1 MSKPKDANGMRELL
15 LDYIDALL
23 LGGIPKAE
31 LAAPKDE
38 ADIERSATAELVEVV
53 KRLESMRTN
62 EFQLLLN
69 GVSILYSENRKTA
82 TERCYALFWEV
93 QKMQSVTGQL
103 EKCYAM
109 LQMLDR
115 VTNKSNSGS
124 GLLAS
129 PFAPMCI

>member
-1 MSKPKDANGMRELL
+1 MNKPTNATEMRELL

-31 LAAPKDE
+31 FDAPKE
-38 ADIERSATAELVEVV
+38 EPDIERAAAELAELA
-53 KRLESMRTN
+53 KKLERLRSDEY
-62 EFQLLLN
+62 QLMLN
-69 GVSILYSENRKTA
+69 GVSILYGENRETA

-109 LQMLDR
+109 LQMLDC
-115 VTNKSNSGS
+115 VTNKFKSR
-124 GLLAS
+124 LA
-129 PFAPMCI
+129 PIMPLGI

>member
-1 MSKPKDANGMRELL
+1 MNKPTNAIEMRELL

-31 LAAPKDE
+31 FDAPKE
-38 ADIERSATAELVEVV
+38 EPDIERAAAELAELA
-53 KRLESMRTN
+53 KKLERLRSDEY
-62 EFQLLLN
+62 QLMLN
-69 GVSILYSENRKTA
+69 GVSTLYGDNRETE

-109 LQMLDR
+109 LQMLDC
-115 VTNKSNSGS
+115 VTNKFKSR
-124 GLLAS
+124 LA
-129 PFAPMCI
+129 PIMPLGI

>member
-1 MSKPKDANGMRELL
+1 MNKPTNATEMRELL

-31 LAAPKDE
+31 FDAPKE
-38 ADIERSATAELVEVV
+38 EPDIERAAAELAELA
-53 KRLESMRTN
+53 KKLERLRSDEY
-62 EFQLLLN
+62 QLMLR
-69 GVSILYSENRKTA
+69 GVSTLYGENRETA

-109 LQMLDR
+109 LQMLDC
-115 VTNKSNSGS
+115 VTNKFKSR
-124 GLLAS
+124 LAPIMS
-129 PFAPMCI
+129 LGI

>member
-1 MSKPKDANGMRELL
+1 MSKPKDANEMRELL

-31 LAAPKDE
+31 FDAPKE
-38 ADIERSATAELVEVV
+38 EPDIERAAAELAELA
-53 KRLESMRTN
+53 KKLERLRSDEY
-62 EFQLLLN
+62 QLMLN
-69 GVSILYSENRKTA
+69 GVSTLYGENRETA

-109 LQMLDR
+109 LQMLDC
-115 VTNKSNSGS
+115 VTNKFKSR
-124 GLLAS
+124 LA
-129 PFAPMCI
+129 PIMPLGI

>member
-1 MSKPKDANGMRELL
+1 MNKPTNAIEMRELL

-31 LAAPKDE
+31 FDAPKE
-38 ADIERSATAELVEVV
+38 EPDIERAAAELAELA
-53 KRLESMRTN
+53 KKLERLRSDEY
-62 EFQLLLN
+62 QLMLN
-69 GVSILYSENRKTA
+69 GVSTLYGENRETA

-109 LQMLDR
+109 LQMLDC
-115 VTNKSNSGS
+115 VTNKFKSR
-124 GLLAS
+124 LA
-129 PFAPMCI
+129 PIMPLGI

>member
-1 MSKPKDANGMRELL
+1 MNKPTNATEMRELL

-31 LAAPKDE
+31 FDAPKE
-38 ADIERSATAELVEVV
+38 EPDIEKAAAELAELA
-53 KRLESMRTN
+53 KKLERLHSDEY
-62 EFQLLLN
+62 QLMLN
-69 GVSILYSENRKTA
+69 GVSILYGENRETA

-109 LQMLDR
+109 LQMLDC
-115 VTNKSNSGS
+115 VTNKFKSRLNPIMPLG
-124 GLLAS
+124 
-129 PFAPMCI
+129 I

>member
-1 MSKPKDANGMRELL
+1 MNKPTNAVEMRDLL

-31 LAAPKDE
+31 LDPPKEE
-38 ADIERSATAELVEVV
+38 ADIEKTAVELAELAKKVESLHTDEY
-53 KRLESMRTN
+53 R
-62 EFQLLLN
+62 LLLN
-69 GVSILYSENRKTA
+69 GVSILYGENRKTA

-109 LQMLDR
+109 LQMLDC
-115 VTNKSNSGS
+115 VTNKFKSSI
-124 GLLAS
+124 
-129 PFAPMCI
+129 APLWPIGI

>member
-1 MSKPKDANGMRELL
+1 MRELL

-31 LAAPKDE
+31 FDAPKE
-38 ADIERSATAELVEVV
+38 EPDIERAAAELAELA
-53 KRLESMRTN
+53 KKLERLRSDEY
-62 EFQLLLN
+62 QLMLH
-69 GVSILYSENRKTA
+69 GVSTLYDENRETA

-109 LQMLDR
+109 LQMLDC
-115 VTNKSNSGS
+115 VTNKFKSR
-124 GLLAS
+124 LA
-129 PFAPMCI
+129 PIMPLGI

>member
-1 MSKPKDANGMRELL
+1 MNKPTNATEMRELL

-31 LAAPKDE
+31 FDAPKE
-38 ADIERSATAELVEVV
+38 EPDIERAAAELAELA
-53 KRLESMRTN
+53 KKLERLRSDEY
-62 EFQLLLN
+62 QLMLH
-69 GVSILYSENRKTA
+69 GVSTLYGENRETA

-109 LQMLDR
+109 LQMLDC
-115 VTNKSNSGS
+115 VTNKFKSR
-124 GLLAS
+124 LA
-129 PFAPMCI
+129 PIMPLGI